1 VSEPTA
7 IIEVRSPGSA
17 PVRYNVS
24 PRSLSIGRSPD
35 NDIVCDDPRV
45 SRLHARLQ
53 VGVDNCTIEDLG
65 SSNKILV
72 AGQPTAHARLAPGDS
87 VAIGDTTLAFRLQPR
102 ELSPDATVA
111 VDAFER
117 QSASDVSLE
126 VELARL
132 AGPTFL
138 WVADGEVRE
147 QPVPPAGGIIGRD
160 PGADICL
167 PDDSVSRSH
176 ARLERA
182 ASGYLVRDLDSRN
195 GTHLVGSGPVSTHL
209 LVDGDVVQL
218 GNVRL
223 HFREPSDEAGATL
236 IGAQPVAADR
246 RPVIFIPGLLG
257 SELWRGG
264 RRLWPNVSHLL
275 RHPEDFR
282 LPDAVPL
289 EPRAVVEDVIV
300 VPGVI
305 SLGRYSRLKQFLAG
319 SLGYQPDVDL
329 FDFPYDWRRDIRES
343 ASLLAGF
350 IERLPVHERPV
361 MVAHSLGSLVAR
373 YYVEVLGG
381 AGNVA
386 RLIMLGGPHRGGA
399 KAVLAIVAGSGL
411 LPFGLLAEHV
421 RQAFATYP
429 SAYQLL
435 PSYDAVFDESASAI
449 DLVEESGWLSDGDAR
464 LFAAARELRQELP
477 SQSSIPAAS
486 VFGYG
491 QKTIARLNV
500 RRRGVAWD
508 LIDIVQRQA
517 GDGTVPIA
525 SAMLPGSEIHPV
537 RQFHGAL
544 FDDMNVKLWLKLQLR
559 T

>member
-1 VSEPTA
+1 MSEPTA
-7 IIEVRSPGSA
+7 IIEVRSPGAA
-17 PVRYNVS
+17 PVRYNVG
-24 PRSLSIGRSPD
+24 PRSLTIGRSPD

-45 SRLHARLQ
+45 SRLHARLEIATES
-53 VGVDNCTIEDLG
+53 CTIEDLG
-65 SSNKILV
+65 SSNRILV
-72 AGQPTAHARLAPGDS
+72 GSEQTARARLAPGDS
-87 VAIGDTTLAFRLQPR
+87 VTIGDTTLAFRLQPR
-102 ELSPDATVA
+102 ELDPSATVA

-117 QSASDVSLE
+117 SNVPDDSLE
-126 VELARL
+126 VELTQI
-132 AGPTFL
+132 AGPTL
-138 WVADGEVRE
+138 VWVADGEVQE
-147 QPVPPAGGIIGRD
+147 LPVPPIGGVIGRD
-160 PGADICL
+160 PAAAICL

-182 ASGYLVRDLDSRN
+182 ASGFLLRDLESRN
-195 GTHLVGSGPVSTHL
+195 GTHLAGVGPVTTHL
-209 LVDGDVVQL
+209 LADGDIVQF
-218 GNVRL
+218 GNLRL
-223 HFREPSDEAGATL
+223 HYREPVDSAGTTL
-236 IGAQPVAADR
+236 VGAQPSTANR
-246 RPVIFIPGLLG
+246 RPVVFIPGLLG
-257 SELWRGG
+257 SELWRGSQ
-264 RRLWPNVSHLL
+264 RLWPNVSHLL

-282 LPDAVPL
+282 LPDSVPL

-305 SLGRYSRLKQFLAG
+305 SLGRYSRLKQFLTG

-329 FDFPYDWRRDIRES
+329 FDFPYDWRQDVRDS
-343 ASLLAGF
+343 ASKLADF
-350 IERLPVHERPV
+350 IDRLPVQDPPV
-361 MVAHSLGSLVAR
+361 IVAHSLGSLVAR

-381 AGNVA
+381 SAKVA

-399 KAVLAIVAGSGL
+399 KAVLAIIAGSGL
-411 LPFGLLAEHV
+411 LPFGLMAEHV
-421 RQAFATYP
+421 RRAFATYP

-435 PSYDAVFDESASAI
+435 PSYDAVFDEGAIAI
-449 DLVEESGWLSDGDAR
+449 DLIEESGWLSEGDPQ

-477 SQSSIPAAS
+477 PQSSIPAAS

-500 RRRGVAWD
+500 RRRGGAWD
-508 LIDIVQRQA
+508 LVDVVQPQA

-559 T
+559 P